1 MDSDQVL
8 STLESALKTLGVGK
22 LEYKD
27 CSVIRDKKA
36 TQIVLPENMSPQ
48 EGIHWLTKYIK
59 HLDEEVSP
67 HIPVRCYPYDGL
79 VAFHRALKRIFGF
92 VSLEA
97 SRGFFGS
104 EPPTM
109 INVAISAT
117 DSVQVPI
124 GRMRLQTIEGYV
136 EVNPGMDNGKPA
148 LIIGGKVKRKS
159 LEAVNA
165 LAEETKKEL
174 KNSSIYKGKAIVL
187 GRRSDEQTAKEKFF
201 QKMPGGM
208 AEPPEFMALN
218 GLKKKDIILNRSIEQ
233 QIDHFLWTPIE
244 KAEQCRK
251 AGIPLKRGILLS
263 GSYGTG
269 KSMAASITA
278 EVAVQNNW
286 TFVHLVNSDMLPL
299 AIEIAKWYQPAVI
312 FTEDIDAVMG
322 DERNERINNILNV
335 VDGVDKKR
343 EIFVVLTT
351 NHIEN
356 INKAFLRPG
365 RLDAIIEFKFPD
377 PEAAGRLMQHY
388 GRGLIVEGED
398 LTEPASIIAG
408 APASMVQE
416 AVERAK
422 LSAIARSGTAKQ
434 IISADLVTAAKGLQ
448 THLALLNG
456 DTNKMDDE
464 MKAVGE
470 AMVNATVEFGRR
482 LQLGKCASNNGNYE
496 D

>member
-1 MDSDQVL
+1 MDSNQVL
-8 STLESALKTLGVGK
+8 ASLENALKTMGVGK

-27 CSVIRDKKA
+27 CSVIRDKTA
-36 TQIVLPENMSPQ
+36 TQIIMPENMSPH

-97 SRGFFGS
+97 TQSFFGS
-104 EPPTM
+104 EPPAM
-109 INVAISAT
+109 INVATSAT
-117 DSVQVPI
+117 ESVQVPI
-124 GRMRLQTIEGYV
+124 GRMRLQTIDGYV
-136 EVNPGMDNGKPA
+136 EVMPGMDNGKPA
-148 LIIGGKVKRKS
+148 LIISGKVKRKS

-165 LAEETKKEL
+165 LAEETKEEL
-174 KNSSIYKGKAIVL
+174 KTSSIYKGKAIVL
-187 GRRSDEQTAKEKFF
+187 GRRSDEQTPQEKFF

-208 AEPPEFMALN
+208 ASPPEFMQSN
-218 GLKKKDIILNRSIEQ
+218 GLKKQDIILNRTIEQ

-244 KAEQCRK
+244 QASACRR

-269 KSMAASITA
+269 KSMTASITA
-278 EVAVQNNW
+278 EIAIQNNW
-286 TFVHLVNSDMLPL
+286 TFVHLVNSNMLPL

-322 DERNERINNILNV
+322 DERDERINNILNV

-377 PEAAGRLMQHY
+377 SDAAARLMQHY
-388 GRGLIVEGED
+388 GRGLIPNGED

-434 IISADLVTAAKGLQ
+434 IIASDLVTAAKGLQ

-456 DTNKMDDE
+456 EPDKIDDE
-464 MKAVGE
+464 MRAVGE
-470 AMVNATVEFGRR
+470 LMVNATAEIGRR
-482 LQLGKCASNNGNYE
+482 LKLGKVSQTDDSY